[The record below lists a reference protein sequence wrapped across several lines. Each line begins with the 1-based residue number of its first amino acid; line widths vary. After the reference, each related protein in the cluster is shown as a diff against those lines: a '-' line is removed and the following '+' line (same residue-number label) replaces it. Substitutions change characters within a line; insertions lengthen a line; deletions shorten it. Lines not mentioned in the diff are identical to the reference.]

1 MNAPAPATA
10 WWPLT
15 RKIRKALAAYIGV
28 ESAAVIGEL
37 VTGTPGWLLIL
48 GGAITG
54 GAALIVGY
62 LTRDESSPA
71 P

>member
-1 MNAPAPATA
+1 VVTQAGTS

-15 RKIRKALAAYIGV
+15 RKVRKALAAYVGI
-28 ESAAVIGEL
+28 EAAAIAGEV
-37 VTGTPGWLLIL
+37 VTGTPGWPVIL

-54 GAALIVGY
+54 AGALLVAY

-71 P
+71 